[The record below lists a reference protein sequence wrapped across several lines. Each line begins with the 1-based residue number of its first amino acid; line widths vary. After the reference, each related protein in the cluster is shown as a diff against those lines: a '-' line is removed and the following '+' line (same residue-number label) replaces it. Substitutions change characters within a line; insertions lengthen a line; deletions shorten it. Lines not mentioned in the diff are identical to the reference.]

1 MSARPKPSPAPV
13 TLVTGG
19 ARGIGRGTARYL
31 LGRGHRVVVADVDA
45 ESGQATADE
54 LAAFGAVSFVRC
66 DVSKEADVEAA
77 VDAAI
82 QQHGRL
88 DGFVS
93 NAGIADPESAPVE
106 ALALDAWNRTLATNL
121 TGAFLCAKHGAPA
134 LRKTKGSLVLVAS
147 TRAWQAEKDTE
158 AYSASKG
165 GLLGL
170 THALA
175 VSLGPR
181 VRVNAVLPGWIDVR
195 GEAPGSPA
203 VPPLRRRRDH
213 AQHPAGRVGRV
224 DDVAALVA
232 YLLGPE
238 SGFVTGAEFAVD
250 GGMTRK
256 MIYAP

>member
-1 MSARPKPSPAPV
+1 MGRPRPAPV

-31 LGRGHRVVVADVDA
+31 LGRGHRVVLADVDA
-45 ESGQATADE
+45 ETGAATAEE
-54 LAAFGAVSFVRC
+54 LSAYGAASFVRC
-66 DVSKEADVEAA
+66 DVAAEADVARA
-77 VDAAI
+77 VAHALDRF
-82 QQHGRL
+82 GRL
-88 DGFVS
+88 DGLVS
-93 NAGIADPESAPVE
+93 NAGVADPENAPVE
-106 ALALDAWNRTLATNL
+106 ALTLDAWNRTLATNL

-147 TRAWQAEKDTE
+147 TRALMAERATE

-195 GEAPGSPA
+195 GEAPGAPSP
-203 VPPLRRRRDH
+203 PPLRRRDH

-238 SGFVTGAEFAVD
+238 SAFVTGAEFVVD

-256 MIYAP
+256 MIYAA